1 MYETCH
7 HKYAALT
14 DGRNGI
20 AVLNDC
26 KFGISA
32 QDSRLSL
39 TLLKAPVMPDMQ
51 ADMGEHEISYALYLF
66 EGPFQDSDVPKK
78 GYEYNLEPTKLTGVV
93 RDGRISDDESR
104 SGVEETVTEI
114 TPFVESFFQIESP
127 SVMIDTCKPAMDVEN
142 GVVLRLYEYM
152 GSAVD
157 AKLYI
162 PAEVQKIFTTNM
174 LEDKKQELQMLKDG
188 NGQYVD
194 LAFGAFEIQTLL
206 LEV

>member
-32 QDSRLSL
+32 KDSRLSL

-66 EGPFQDSDVPKK
+66 EGPFQNSNVPKK
-78 GYEYNLEPTKLTGVV
+78 GYEYNLEPTVV
-93 RDGRISDDESR
+93 QAEMAEADATQTNKGAI
-104 SGVEETVTEI
+104 
-114 TPFVESFFQIESP
+114 SFFQMESP
-127 SVMIDTCKPAMDVEN
+127 SVMIDTCKPAMDMEN

-157 AKLYI
+157 AKLYV
-162 PAEVQKIFTTNM
+162 PAEVQKIFVTNM
-174 LEDKKQELQMLKDG
+174 LEDKKQELQMQKDG